1 VATVG
6 GRSHRALPHKNIVA
20 ENINTVNKNYRRN
33 YYMKNENANIELYKK
48 LICDLI
54 QEVNDGKFLRQI
66 YSIVAREL
74 KRAGY

>member
-1 VATVG
+1 
-6 GRSHRALPHKNIVA
+6 
-20 ENINTVNKNYRRN
+20 
-33 YYMKNENANIELYKK
+33 MKNESANNELYKK

-66 YSIVAREL
+66 YSIVVREL